1 MISVRITCEKD
12 SGTMAPAA
20 FACPYVD
27 LEVDP
32 NRTLDFQIAR
42 QLGPL
47 GWSFNGPDQQFCP
60 RHNPAFVGLPLVLTG
75 DYIEP
80 LPGVRLRLMKR
91 AIGGDGAEVHA
102 ELLLDRDRYD
112 IEQPSPGVW
121 RAKPAGTSWEDR

>member
-1 MISVRITCEKD
+1 MIAVRVMCEKS
-12 SGTMAPAA
+12 SGILAPAK

-32 NRTLDFQIAR
+32 NRALDLQIAH
-42 QLGPL
+42 QLAPL
-47 GWSFNGPDQQFCP
+47 GWSLNGPDQQFCP
-60 RHNPAFVGLPLVLTG
+60 RHNPAFAGLPLVLTEE
-75 DYIEP
+75 YIEP
-80 LPGVRLRLMKR
+80 LPGVRLRLAEH
-91 AIGGDGAEVHA
+91 AISRGGAEVQV